1 LETIATKEIALAA
14 LGGAAG
20 IAGLLLVFV
29 GFIIIKV
36 EALPGE
42 TSDRMLRKYDI
53 VARLGMLP
61 LFVLTTVILAAYG
74 WLFYPASSLLFF
86 TWSAGFVVGMV
97 LFLVYSIA
105 AILMV

>member
-1 LETIATKEIALAA
+1 MESIATKEIALAA

-29 GFIIIKV
+29 GFIIVKV

-42 TSDRMLRKYDI
+42 TSDRVLGKYELT
-53 VARLGMLP
+53 AKLGMVP
-61 LFVLTTVILAAYG
+61 LLVLTIVILAAYG
-74 WLFYPASSLLFF
+74 WLFYPTNSLLFYV
-86 TWSAGFVVGMV
+86 WSVGFVAGML
-97 LFLVYSIA
+97 LFLAYSIT

>member
-1 LETIATKEIALAA
+1 METIATKEIAFSA

-29 GFIIIKV
+29 GFIIVKV

-42 TSDRMLRKYDI
+42 TSDKVLRKYEI
-53 VARLGMLP
+53 VAKLGMLP
-61 LFVLTTVILAAYG
+61 LFVLTIVILSAYG
-74 WLFYPASSLLFF
+74 WLFYPTNSLLFF
-86 TWSAGFVVGMV
+86 TWSVGFVVGMV

-105 AILMV
+105 AIWMV